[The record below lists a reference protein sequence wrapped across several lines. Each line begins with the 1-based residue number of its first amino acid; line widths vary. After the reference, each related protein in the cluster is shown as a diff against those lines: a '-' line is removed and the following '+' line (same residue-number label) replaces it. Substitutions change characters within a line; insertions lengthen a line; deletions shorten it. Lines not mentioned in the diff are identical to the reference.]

1 MDREWPTV
9 GGSGDWLSPP
19 ILRLNLTVQTGR
31 ALAGLEAGTVNI
43 GISETNARVTL
54 EQCRE
59 NLVGRV
65 VQGQMKVT
73 HSVVPPALAL

>member
-1 MDREWPTV
+1 MADRGRFWRLAVPTDLALELD
-9 GGSGDWLSPP
+9 GADW
-19 ILRLNLTVQTGR
+19 

-43 GISETNARVTL
+43 GTSEANARVTL